1 MKKITLLFIALMF
14 LAFAQ
19 SQNIAL
25 SGAAIGSTENQAA
38 SNAIDGD
45 LGTRWES
52 ATEDPQWISIDLGAT
67 YDITQ
72 VILNWE
78 GAFGS
83 AYEIQISDDSLFTTY
98 TTVYT
103 EAAGDGG
110 EDNLNVTGSGQYV
123 RMYGTAR
130 GTVYGYSL
138 YEFEVYGVIPAG
150 TDARLSDLQVDA
162 ATISDFS
169 SGTEDYDY
177 SLPEGTTLVPTIT
190 SATPIEGTVV
200 ITQAAGI
207 PGDATVVVTAT
218 DGTTT
223 KTYTVSFFI
232 APPTAPTI
240 DAPSPSHLAADVIS
254 IYSDAYTGVATDY
267 NPGWGQ
273 SGAVNTTYDPTGG
286 GTNFAM
292 AYTNFNY
299 QGTILTPQDASEM
312 EYLHVDIWTANA
324 TDVKVTP
331 INNGT
336 GPSEVLV
343 SLPVINGSWSSV
355 DLPIASFTGMTWDSV
370 FQLKFDGQG
379 GVSPSDIYLDN
390 IYFWKAP
397 VVPGTDADLSD
408 LQVDGITISDFSSN
422 TLDYTENVTS
432 EIVIVPT
439 VTVTTND
446 AGATAVVTPAS
457 QIPGTTS
464 IVVTGADGI
473 TTKTYTVSF
482 TVDTNTP
489 CDGTSTDAQQ
499 GTFSNGGYSYK
510 FETLGNGDVRMTFD
524 LLEAGAVGIVAYAWK
539 EDPFAETAMT
549 VAETVA
555 TIDLSGYSIGE
566 DISYAVKFAWADGGF
581 GVTKYFTYTVGDAC
595 TLGIE
600 SVNITAYSVFPNPT
614 QNSWTIK
621 TKSENISSI
630 KVFDVLGKNVLSVA
644 PNTTEATIN
653 GSNLKTG
660 LYFAII
666 KTVKGTSSLKLLRN

>member
-14 LAFAQ
+14 FAFAQ

-25 SGAAIGSTENQAA
+25 SGSAMGSTENQAA
-38 SNAIDGD
+38 SNAIDGN

-52 ATEDPQWISIDLGAT
+52 ASEDPQWISIDLGAT

-83 AYEIQISDDSLFTTY
+83 AYEIQISDDMSFTAY

-103 EAAGDGG
+103 ETTGDGG
-110 EDNLNVTGSGQYV
+110 EDNLMVAGAGRYV
-123 RMYGTAR
+123 RMYGTVR

-138 YEFEVYGVIPAG
+138 YEFEVYGTIPAG
-150 TDARLSDLQVDA
+150 TDARLSDLQVDT

-169 SGTEDYDY
+169 SGIEEYDY
-177 SLPEGTTLVPTIT
+177 SLPEGTTVVPTIT
-190 SATPIEGTVV
+190 SATPVDGTAV
-200 ITQAAGI
+200 IAQATGI
-207 PGDATVVVTAT
+207 PGDATVVVTASN
-218 DGTTT
+218 GTTT

-232 APPTAPTI
+232 APPTAPTT

-254 IYSDAYTGVATDY
+254 IYSDAYSDVATNY

-273 SGAVNTTYDPTGG
+273 SGTVNATYDPTGG

-299 QGTILTPQDASEM
+299 QGTLLTTQDASEM

-336 GPSEVLV
+336 GPGEVLV
-343 SLPVINGSWSSV
+343 PVALINGSWSSV

-397 VVPGTDADLSD
+397 SVPGTDADLSD
-408 LQVDGITISDFSSN
+408 LQIDGATISNFSAN
-422 TLDYTENVTS
+422 TIDYIESVAPET
-432 EIVIVPT
+432 VIVPT

-446 AGATAVVTPAS
+446 VGATAVVTPAS
-457 QIPGTTS
+457 QIPGTTN
-464 IVVTGADGI
+464 IVVTGADGV
-473 TTKTYTVSF
+473 TTKTYTVNFS
-482 TVDTNTP
+482 VDSNTS
-489 CDGTSTDAQQ
+489 CNGTSTDAQQ
-499 GTFSNGGYSYK
+499 GMFSNGGYSYK
-510 FETLGNGDVRMTFD
+510 FETLENGDVRMTFE
-524 LLEAGAVGIVAYAWK
+524 LLESGAVGIVAYAWK

-549 VAETVA
+549 VVETEA
-555 TIDLSGYSIGE
+555 TIDLTGYSTGE

-581 GVTKYFTYTVGDAC
+581 GVTKYFNYTVGDAC

-600 SVNITAYSVFPNPT
+600 NLDVTAYNIYPNPT

-621 TKSENISSI
+621 AKSENMTTI
-630 KVFDVLGKNVLSVA
+630 KVFDVLGKNVISIA
-644 PNTTEATIN
+644 PNTAEATIN
-653 GSNLKTG
+653 ASSLKTG

-666 KTVKGTSSLKLLRN
+666 KTAKGTSSLKLIKK